1 MADKLLDYT
10 TEREM
15 SLGTPGGTV
24 T

>member
-15 SLGTPGGTV
+15 SLGTLGGTV